1 MRYEVNTNISYPNS
15 KENKVK
21 VSVNSITHF
30 CFLTSVLCLPLS
42 ANSATTDLDIIVK
55 TAPIVPNGL
64 LVGSPLDVTLSFVD
78 LNPAVPGIAMKTGGT
93 ITVNLPKEVVNTGY
107 TIAKPGSA
115 DGCMPPV
122 FTECSSGGMLDGWP
136 QSPLLPFADFTYD
149 EANHALTITA
159 TANSPDYSL
168 ESPGAKLVHL
178 FTFGFINP
186 DQPGD
191 YPVSLEIKP
200 DPVSDDVFVGSSTLS
215 ITDEKMPNIAI
226 DSTQSVHIKGPRFQ
240 NTMYQSLIPGSTS
253 RNMSSN
259 LWDAN
264 HAPIVGAS
272 IAMTSSTGGDLLS
285 QDGDVIGAL
294 NIDAPN
300 DAKGFYLMSADSF
313 ETKTGLAGF
322 PTGRIVTSLKTAPA
336 VAGTYVVTLSL
347 EGGNETVHTL
357 IVK

>member
-1 MRYEVNTNISYPNS
+1 MKIS
-15 KENKVK
+15 VK
-21 VSVNSITHF
+21 YITKY
-30 CFLTSVLCLPLS
+30 CLLTSILCLPLS
-42 ANSATTDLDIIVK
+42 ANSASTDLDIVVK

-64 LVGSPLDVTLSFVD
+64 LASSPLDVTLSFVD
-78 LNPAVPGIAMKTGGT
+78 LNPSVPGIAMKTGGT

-107 TIAKPGSA
+107 KVAKPGSA
-115 DGCMPPV
+115 DGCKPPV

-136 QSPLLPFADFTYD
+136 QSPLLPFGDFTYD
-149 EANHALTITA
+149 EVNHSLTITA
-159 TANSPDYSL
+159 TADSPAYSL

-178 FTFGFINP
+178 FAFGFKNP

-200 DPVSDDVFVGSSTLS
+200 DPDSDDVFVGSSTLA
-215 ITDEKMPNIAI
+215 ITDEKIPNIAI
-226 DSTQSVHIKGPRFQ
+226 DTTQSVHIKGPRFE
-240 NTMYQSLIPGSTS
+240 NTMFQSLTPGSTS

-264 HAPIVGAS
+264 HAPIVGAR
-272 IAMTSSTGGDLLS
+272 IAMTSSTNGELLS
-285 QDGDVIGAL
+285 QEGDVIGVL
-294 NIDAPN
+294 NIDAP
-300 DAKGFYLMSADSF
+300 DEATGFYLMSADSF

-357 IVK
+357 FVE